1 MKTLYRLAILVVPVF
16 GFLGCS
22 SKNDESSK
30 EQDAELQARVQ
41 SLKAEVKDYYQTKVA
56 LPIEV
61 QDQLENGEVTQE
73 ELDGRIAAGEFPK
86 FFQFKSLEDLPSD
99 LAWED
104 GSDLPEIGS
113 PKAKKGGTSYGTIQ
127 DFPRTL
133 RTIGPDSNGSFRTL
147 LLDDVAVLIAHR
159 HPNIDEIG
167 PNGFRYIAGL
177 AKEWAIDKANQTVY
191 VRIDPNARWS
201 DGEPITADD
210 FLFKFFFMHSSYIKA
225 PWYNNFYNRFFSG
238 ITKYDE
244 LTFSVRVSVDKPNF
258 ATYVL
263 EDIPVPEHFYGEL
276 GDDFPERYQWRFAPT
291 TAAYIL
297 EDEDIRKGES
307 LTFTRLEDWWAKD
320 KRNFRYRF
328 NYDKRHIT
336 VVRDVAKAFEMFKK
350 GELDAASLTLAEYW
364 YDKLPD
370 DDPLV
375 ERGLVKKA
383 VFYNQRPRPPYAM
396 WINRDRPLLNDR
408 NIRLGIQYAS
418 SWQFVIDKYFRGDY
432 QRLNHTAIGYGPFTH
447 PEIKAREFSVDK
459 ALEHF
464 AKAGFTERGPDGILV
479 NDAGTKLSVSLT
491 TGYTTLKD
499 ALTIIKEEAAKAG
512 LELRLQIMDST
523 AGFKLAM
530 EKQHEIHFMAWGY
543 GAEMYPRYWETF
555 HSINAYNP
563 DGSIKTQ
570 TNNLNSMNI
579 PELDDLID
587 AYRASTD
594 SGEMIKMAHNMEEII
609 HNDASVVPAFQIPFY
624 RIGYWRWRYYPDDFN
639 LMISESSSE
648 FALSWMDVEE
658 KRRTLRALRSDET
671 FEKSIKVF
679 DQYKN

>member
-1 MKTLYRLAILVVPVF
+1 MKTLHSLAILAVPLFVF
-16 GFLGCS
+16 WGCS
-22 SKNDESSK
+22 SKSDESSK
-30 EQDAELQARVQ
+30 EKDTELQAKAEI
-41 SLKAEVKDYYQTKVA
+41 LKAEVEDYYRTKVA

-61 QDQLENGEVTQE
+61 QDQLENGEVTRE
-73 ELDGRIAAGEFPK
+73 EIDQRAAAGEFPK
-86 FFQFKSLEDLPSD
+86 FFQFKNLEDLPAD

-113 PKAKKGGTSYGTIQ
+113 PKAIKGGTSYGTVQ

-177 AKEWAIDKANQTVY
+177 AKEWAIDKGSQTVY
-191 VRIDPNARWS
+191 VRIDPKARWS
-201 DGEPITADD
+201 DGEPITSDD

-238 ITKYDE
+238 ITKYDD

-263 EDIPVPEHFYGEL
+263 EDIPIPEHFYGEL

-291 TAAYIL
+291 TAAYNL
-297 EDEDIRKGES
+297 KDEDIRKGES

-320 KRNFRYRF
+320 KRNFRYRY
-328 NYDKRHIT
+328 NYDKRHIR
-336 VVRDVAKAFEMFKK
+336 VVRDVAKSFEMFKK

-375 ERGLVKKA
+375 GKGLVKKA

-396 WINRDRPLLNDR
+396 WINRDKPLLNDR

-418 SWQFVIDKYFRGDY
+418 NWQLVIDKYFRGDY

-447 PEIKAREFSVDK
+447 PGIKAREFSVDK

-479 NDAGTKLSVSLT
+479 NEAGAKLSVSLT

-512 LELRLQIMDST
+512 LEFRLQIMDNT

-555 HSINAYNP
+555 HSVNAYNP

-570 TNNLNSMNI
+570 TNNLNSMNMS
-579 PELDDLID
+579 ELDDLID
-587 AYRASTD
+587 GYRASID
-594 SGEMIKMAHNMEEII
+594 SNEMIKMAHRMEEII

-624 RIGYWRWRYYPDDFN
+624 RIGYWRWRHYPDDFN

-671 FEKSIKVF
+671 FEKSIKVY